1 MLSPSVGWLVCHTFG
16 FPFCQRLWALTKR
29 WDDIVVADI
38 EVDMVAD
45 MAVDMVAELD
55 VDMVADMEVDMV
67 ADMEVNMVSDK
78 FFQAE
83 PFVSPNFFK
92 PNLIPACVS
101 SKICEFIE

>member
-1 MLSPSVGWLVCHTFG
+1 M
-16 FPFCQRLWALTKR
+16 
-29 WDDIVVADI
+29 VADI

-67 ADMEVNMVSDK
+67 ADMEVNMVSDMVADMEEATITMLFETK

>member
-1 MLSPSVGWLVCHTFG
+1 M
-16 FPFCQRLWALTKR
+16 
-29 WDDIVVADI
+29 VADI

-92 PNLIPACVS
+92 TNLIPACVS